1 MKLEKFNEL
10 NRNMSK
16 FFDAC
21 EFQVLTHNNFS
32 ETELIV
38 FDSIN
43 KKTLVKINF
52 INTIDVNCSN
62 TISLV
67 KTKDRNDELEFNLHY
82 SSFKYDETKMNSAEL
97 SAIKSLIKVY
107 KEA

>member
-21 EFQVLTHNNFS
+21 EFQVYTHTNCS
-32 ETELIV
+32 QTELV
-38 FDSIN
+38 VYDRPN
-43 KKTLVKINF
+43 KRSLVEIHF
-52 INTIDVNCSN
+52 LNTIDVNYKTN
-62 TISLV
+62 SLT
-67 KTKDRNDELEFNLHY
+67 KTNERYDELELNLTY
-82 SSFKYDETKMNSAEL
+82 SSFKYDESTLNSAEL
-97 SAIKSLIKVY
+97 SAIKNLIKIY

>member
-21 EFQVLTHNNFS
+21 EFQVYTHNNCS
-32 ETELIV
+32 ETELV
-38 FDSIN
+38 VYDRPN
-43 KKTLVKINF
+43 KRSLVEIHF
-52 INTIDVNCSN
+52 MNTIDVNYKA
-62 TISLV
+62 ISLTKV
-67 KTKDRNDELEFNLHY
+67 KERYDELEFNITF
-82 SSFKYDETKMNSAEL
+82 SSFKYDETILNSAEL
-97 SAIKSLIKVY
+97 SAVKNLIKVY